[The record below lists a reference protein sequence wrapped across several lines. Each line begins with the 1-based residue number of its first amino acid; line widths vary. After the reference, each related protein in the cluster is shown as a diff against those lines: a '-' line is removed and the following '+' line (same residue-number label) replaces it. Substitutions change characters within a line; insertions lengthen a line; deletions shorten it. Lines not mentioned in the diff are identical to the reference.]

1 MQIPIPKNVASVID
15 TLEKSGY
22 EAYIVGG
29 CVRDSLLGLT
39 PKDYD
44 VCTNAKPEDIISLF
58 EKTVNTGIKHG
69 TVTVISA
76 GMPIEVTTFRLDS
89 EYKDFRRPDSVSFVD
104 NLKDDLSRRD
114 FTINAMCYNRSTGL
128 IDYFGGAYDLENK
141 VLKTVGEPENRFRE
155 DALRILRLFRFCS
168 ALGFSPE
175 KLTLDGAIGNA
186 HLLKNISAE
195 RIEKELRLTVDGENP
210 EAILPLLETGCLPT
224 LKANKEI
231 GKINNLPRGEDLRF
245 FAFLRLASDN
255 LSDTLRFLKCSNSFR
270 EYCEKMDC
278 AIDKEIKTKADIKKL
293 LRLLEND
300 IFDLFS
306 YKSAI
311 VGEETQTLKNTAKE
325 ILKNGEPYRI
335 SHLAIKGD
343 DIAKKGYKGKQIG
356 CVLEKLL
363 DAVIENPEIN
373 TKEKLKAL
381 F

>member
-1 MQIPIPKNVASVID
+1 MQIPIPKNVAAVID
-15 TLEKSGY
+15 TLEESGY
-22 EAYIVGG
+22 QAYIVGG

-44 VCTNAKPEDIISLF
+44 VCTNAKPEDTISLF

-114 FTINAMCYNRSTGL
+114 FTINAMCYNESRGL

-210 EAILPLLETGCLPT
+210 EAILTLLETGCLPT

-231 GKINNLPRGEDLRF
+231 GKIKNLPRGSDLRF
-245 FAFLRLASDN
+245 FAFLRLT
-255 LSDTLRFLKCSNSFR
+255 SDTLLHTLDFLKCSNSFR
-270 EYCEKMDC
+270 KYCQKMNS
-278 AIDKEIKTKADIKKL
+278 AIDKEIKTKADIKRL

-300 IFDLFS
+300 IFDLFC

-311 VGEETQTLKNTAKE
+311 CGEETQLPEIMTKE
-325 ILKNGEPYRI
+325 ILKNGEPYKI
-335 SHLAIKGD
+335 SQLAIRGG
-343 DIAKKGYKGKQIG
+343 DIAEKGYKDKQIG
-356 CVLEKLL
+356 DVLEKLL
-363 DAVIENPEIN
+363 NAVIQNPDIN